1 MVPSG
6 APDGTPT
13 LIINAG
19 RVTANGLTITNP
31 TIRLGSPSAVATLV
45 FKDSTL
51 SAANSVRVQSTT
63 FDTSEAEIHA
73 RIRVD
78 GSVVDNG
85 AFDVG
90 TTGIDVNQLFPA
102 RLAVNIARD
111 SSLTLGG
118 GAIWFSS
125 DCSTIDVNA
134 QGKGASFVNDGKIQ
148 AFGGT
153 VKVNTAVSGQGVFA
167 VVANNNN
174 LQTGTVEFKNAVSA
188 GEVVQLNAGLL
199 MLDAPKQFLGSMRTL
214 TAPAGLNSPI
224 PRQTGPASAM
234 VSSACL
240 RDIGSWPNWIW

>member
-1 MVPSG
+1 M
-6 APDGTPT
+6 
-13 LIINAG
+13 
-19 RVTANGLTITNP
+19 
-31 TIRLGSPSAVATLV
+31 
-45 FKDSTL
+45 

-85 AFDVG
+85 TFDVG